1 MNKYFYPI
9 YKMKLKPWIKYW
21 LIKKTSVKPVTGTYT
36 LASGQSPLTILKALV
51 APIKDLNLYG
61 DCYQLQ
67 RAGTNLYQ
75 GFSFSKI
82 VSGVTFTYNVNGTIF
97 ANGTAGENCISMYSS
112 EASSYLITLPAGTY
126 TVSGTNLTTN
136 IKAEVVKSNGTLV
149 ALTDGTL
156 KKTFTLN
163 EETSVFLRLNINSGT
178 VVDNVII
185 SPMLNLGSEALPYEP
200 YGYKPSPT
208 NPSEVQTITGN
219 TGITISE
226 VDGSHFS
233 FKPIRLG
240 SIELCKIGTYEDRIY
255 KENDKWYLEKNI
267 GKVIFN
273 GTQTF
278 EYVSVAQG
286 SLFRTKTTLTDCRD
300 MKELAPYC
308 LYYKGISYIN
318 NIQLRQNNDTYI
330 QPSTVN
336 VQWLDFI
343 DNRFNNVNDFNSW
356 LASTNVPVYYVLS
369 SAVVTEITNVNL
381 LNDLESAN
389 QFETF
394 KGTNEITF
402 SDLSPNISFE
412 YLKEDEV

>member
-21 LIKKTSVKPVTGTYT
+21 LLKRSSVKPVTGTYT
-36 LASGQSPLTILKALV
+36 LASGQSPLTITKALV
-51 APIKDLNLYG
+51 AQIRDLNLYG
-61 DCYQLQ
+61 DCYQVQ

-97 ANGTAGENCISMYSS
+97 ANGTAGANCISMYSS

-126 TVSGTNLTTN
+126 TVSGTNLTSN

-178 VVDNVII
+178 VVDNVTI
-185 SPMLNLGSEALPYEP
+185 SPMINLGDEALPYEP

-226 VDGSHFS
+226 VDGFHFNY
-233 FKPIRLG
+233 KPIRLG
-240 SIELCKIGTYEDRIY
+240 SIELCKIGDYSDRIY
-255 KENDKWYLEKNI
+255 KSEEDNKWYLEKNI
-267 GKVIFN
+267 GKKVFTGDN
-273 GTQTF
+273 SVDGTWSTQTG
-278 EYVSVAQG
+278 YYQCNAYLG
-286 SLFRTKTTLTDCRD
+286 S
-300 MKELAPYC
+300 
-308 LYYKGISYIN
+308 ISSAGALCDHY
-318 NIQLRQNNDTYI
+318 TYGNLN
-330 QPSTVN
+330 TVN
-336 VQWLDFI
+336 NFTI
-343 DNRFNNVNDFNSW
+343 TTNAFRVNDSTDT
-356 LASTNVPVYYVLS
+356 LANYKTWVSTHNIILYYVL
-369 SAVVTEITNVNL
+369 ATPVITEITNTNL